1 MMGMGSGVGRSIQA
15 SVAIAA
21 ACLLLAVPPA
31 EAGSVPRNAPELTLT
46 TTTGGSVSLSDL
58 RGKVV
63 AVLWI
68 STDCPHCQETCEALG
83 PMYREFAGKGFEIM
97 AMAVNPGAPGNIGRF
112 RSQHSV
118 EFPLGVSTRS
128 DWMRFADLSV
138 MARAYVP
145 YLMLVDREGVIRHE
159 HRGMDQAFWSD
170 QVTNLRKELEPL
182 LAEPAGAGR

>member
-1 MMGMGSGVGRSIQA
+1 MTGNVAQAGRVLVFLILASLGSA
-15 SVAIAA
+15 
-21 ACLLLAVPPA
+21 LLVPPPA
-31 EAGSVPRNAPELTLT
+31 PAGTVPRTAPDLALQAL
-46 TTTGGSVSLSDL
+46 GGRSVSLADL

-83 PMYREFAGKGFEIM
+83 PLYQELSGQGLEIM
-97 AMAVNPGAPGNIGRF
+97 AMAVNPSAPGNIEKF
-112 RSQHSV
+112 RSEHSV
-118 EFPLGVSTRS
+118 KFPLGVSTRS

-145 YLMLVDREGVIRHE
+145 YMMLVDRAGVIRYE
-159 HRGMDQAFWSD
+159 HRGMDEAFWRD
-170 QVTNLRKELEPL
+170 QITNLRKELAVL

>member
-1 MMGMGSGVGRSIQA
+1 MALGAVSA
-15 SVAIAA
+15 VA
-21 ACLLLAVPPA
+21 
-31 EAGSVPRNAPELTLT
+31 GTVPRKAPELILKTV
-46 TTTGGSVSLSDL
+46 TGQSVSLEDL

-68 STDCPHCQETCEALG
+68 STDCPHCQETCESLG
-83 PMYREFAGKGFEIM
+83 PVYEELSGQGFEIM
-97 AMAVNPGAPGNIGRF
+97 AMAVNPSAPGSIARF
-112 RSQHSV
+112 RSEHSV

-145 YLMLVDREGVIRHE
+145 YLMLVDRGGTIRYE

-170 QVTNLRKELEPL
+170 QVRNFRKELATL
-182 LAEPAGAGR
+182 LAEPASAGR